1 MVNRNIPAE
10 TQTQHLWRLI
20 GWLTLANEDDDHDDN
35 NNDII
40 MEIIE

>member
-10 TQTQHLWRLI
+10 TQTQHLWRVI
-20 GWLTLANEDDDHDDN
+20 SWLTLANDDDGDDN